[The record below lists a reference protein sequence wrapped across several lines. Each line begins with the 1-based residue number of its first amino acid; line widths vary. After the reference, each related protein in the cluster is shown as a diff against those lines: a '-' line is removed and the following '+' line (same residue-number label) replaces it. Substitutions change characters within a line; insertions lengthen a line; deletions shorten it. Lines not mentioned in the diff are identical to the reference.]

1 MHKVLYSVFAIV
13 AAGLLLTGCETKDNP
28 GGGKVDQEP
37 GVAEVNRALLYGEW
51 EIAKA
56 KYAPDASMTEWD
68 QKATYFTFNE
78 NGIYEGEG
86 YYGDV
91 KGVYTLQG
99 NVIKVLIDNV
109 TYAEYKVLAQAEDA
123 LTIRAAFTSTS
134 SMVWMECKR
143 VEYLEPEPGGVIN
156 PEAFY
161 FTEANVRAAV
171 AGIYEATAKFLN
183 KQLEVESF
191 IYSADRMR
199 LGINSP
205 EIRELWEYGYQA
217 VSRANSLIGGLLEIP
232 DSYINYHKGQYLTH
246 ARTLRGFVLYN
257 MNHLWGG
264 IPLPTE
270 EVDPSLLL
278 FRSEE
283 ERVYQFIV
291 DDLLDVEGFPNN
303 RWDAGKGCVSERVID
318 MLLAEC
324 YLARKQAAPAKLF
337 ADDAAKGDE
346 DVIFTLLH
354 RDTSYGVTK
363 EIEIPVYSK
372 QKANLYI
379 QEAKEETV
387 GLAAS
392 WDESFLHVYGYW
404 ATLKRLGIAKEKVG
418 CEEYQLLLPIPEHA
432 MMTNPDLVQNV
443 GY

>member
-1 MHKVLYSVFAIV
+1 MHKILYSIFSIV
-13 AAGLLLTGCETKDNP
+13 TAGLLLIGCETNPNGDELDN
-28 GGGKVDQEP
+28 EP
-37 GVAEVNRALLYGEW
+37 GVAEVDRALLYGEW

-56 KYAPDASMTEWD
+56 KYAPDATMTEWD
-68 QKATYFTFNE
+68 QKPTYFTFNE
-78 NGIYEGEG
+78 NGIYEGKG
-86 YYGDV
+86 FYGDV
-91 KGVYTLQG
+91 KGVYTLQD

-123 LTIRAAFTSTS
+123 LTVRASFTSTP

-143 VEYLEPEPGGVIN
+143 AERLEPEPGGVIN
-156 PEAFY
+156 PAVFY
-161 FTEANVRAAV
+161 STEANTRAMV
-171 AGIYEATAKFLN
+171 GSIYEATARFLN
-183 KQLEVESF
+183 KQLEVESY

-199 LGINSP
+199 LSVSSP
-205 EIRELWEYGYQA
+205 KIRELWEYGYQA
-217 VSRANSLIGGLLEIP
+217 VSRANSLIGSLLDIP
-232 DSYINYHKGQYLTH
+232 DSFLNYPKGQYLTH
-246 ARTLRGFVLYN
+246 ARTLRGFVFYN

-270 EVDPSLLL
+270 EVNPSLSLS
-278 FRSEE
+278 RSDEE
-283 ERVYQFIV
+283 GVYQFIV
-291 DDLLDVEGFPNN
+291 DDLLNVEGFPNN
-303 RWDAGKGCVSERVID
+303 RWDAGKGCVSERVIN

-324 YLARKQAAPAKLF
+324 SLARKQAPPAKVF

-354 RDTSYGVTK
+354 RDTSYVVVK
-363 EIEIPVYSK
+363 ETEIPVYSK

-379 QEAKEETV
+379 QEAKGETV

-392 WDESFLHVYGYW
+392 WDESFLHAYGYW

-418 CEEYQLLLPIPEHA
+418 CEEYQLLLPIPDYA
-432 MMTNPDLVQNV
+432 IKTNPDLEQNE

>member
-1 MHKVLYSVFAIV
+1 MHKILYSIFSIV
-13 AAGLLLTGCETKDNP
+13 TAGLLLIGCETNPNGDELDN
-28 GGGKVDQEP
+28 EP
-37 GVAEVNRALLYGEW
+37 GVAEVDRALLYGEW

-56 KYAPDASMTEWD
+56 KYAPDATMTEWD
-68 QKATYFTFNE
+68 QKPTYFTFNE
-78 NGIYEGEG
+78 NGIYEGKG
-86 YYGDV
+86 FYGDV
-91 KGVYTLQG
+91 KGVYTLQD

-123 LTIRAAFTSTS
+123 LTVRASFTSTP

-143 VEYLEPEPGGVIN
+143 AERLEPEPGGVIN
-156 PEAFY
+156 PAVFY
-161 FTEANVRAAV
+161 STEANTRAMV
-171 AGIYEATAKFLN
+171 GSIYEATARFLN
-183 KQLEVESF
+183 KQLEVESY

-199 LGINSP
+199 LSVSSP

-217 VSRANSLIGGLLEIP
+217 VSRANSLIGSLLDIP
-232 DSYINYHKGQYLTH
+232 DSFLNYPKGQYLTH
-246 ARTLRGFVLYN
+246 ARTLRGFVFYN

-270 EVDPSLLL
+270 EVNPSLSLS
-278 FRSEE
+278 RSDEE
-283 ERVYQFIV
+283 GVYQFIV
-291 DDLLDVEGFPNN
+291 DDLLNVEGFPNN
-303 RWDAGKGCVSERVID
+303 RWDAGKGCVSERVIN

-324 YLARKQAAPAKLF
+324 SLARKQAPPAKVF

-354 RDTSYGVTK
+354 RDTSYGVVK
-363 EIEIPVYSK
+363 ETEIPVYSK

-379 QEAKEETV
+379 QEAKGETV

-392 WDESFLHVYGYW
+392 WDESFLHAYGYW

-418 CEEYQLLLPIPEHA
+418 CEEYQLLLPIPDYA
-432 MMTNPDLVQNV
+432 IKTNPDLEQNE